1 MEIKNTFLIF
11 ILFLMNPIYGQWEKL
26 PELVNNDLFDI
37 EVVENGN
44 ELFVVF
50 AASES
55 SSEQDLA
62 SNNLL

>member
-11 ILFLMNPIYGQWEKL
+11 ILFLVNPIYGQWEKL

>member
-1 MEIKNTFLIF
+1 MKNVILLF
-11 ILFLMNPIYGQWEKL
+11 ILISVSPIYGQWEKL

-50 AASES
+50 AGSES